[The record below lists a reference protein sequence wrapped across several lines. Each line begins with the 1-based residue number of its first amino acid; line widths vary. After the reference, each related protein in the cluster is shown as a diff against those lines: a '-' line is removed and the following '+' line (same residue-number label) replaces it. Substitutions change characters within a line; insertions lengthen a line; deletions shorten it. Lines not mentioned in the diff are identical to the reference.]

1 VMATVASV
9 HIWGGIDMM
18 NSEIIV
24 TALFVVV
31 FGLIIGWL
39 ILLKLED

>member
-1 VMATVASV
+1 MA
-9 HIWGGIDMM
+9 

>member
-1 VMATVASV
+1 
-9 HIWGGIDMM
+9 MM